1 MEDLWKKFREET
13 EEHIQKIK
21 EFLDEIKS
29 DAIEPPKPE
38 IPITKPN
45 DEKSKI
51 PELPQQVFMD
61 ETSLLIKEMF
71 PDKTSHS
78 GKKTYGKLRDK
89 VKEIMEKEHLS
100 RAQAY
105 RKAKKISLVNNKS
118 F

>member
-1 MEDLWKKFREET
+1 MEELWKKFREET
-13 EEHIQKIK
+13 EEHVQKIK
-21 EFLDEIKS
+21 KFLDEIKS
-29 DAIEPPKPE
+29 DVIKPAQPE

-61 ETSLLIKEMF
+61 ETSQLIKEMF

-78 GKKTYGKLRDK
+78 ERKKTYGKMRDL

-105 RKAKKISLVNNKS
+105 RKAKKRILSS
-118 F
+118 

>member
-13 EEHIQKIK
+13 EEHLQKIK
-21 EFLDEIKS
+21 IFLDEIKS
-29 DAIEPPKPE
+29 DAIEPVQPE
-38 IPITKPN
+38 MPITKPN

-61 ETSLLIKEMF
+61 ETSQLIKEMF
-71 PDKTSHS
+71 PDKTSRS
-78 GKKTYGKLRDK
+78 DRKKTYGKMRDL

-105 RKAKKISLVNNKS
+105 RIAKKRILGS
-118 F
+118 